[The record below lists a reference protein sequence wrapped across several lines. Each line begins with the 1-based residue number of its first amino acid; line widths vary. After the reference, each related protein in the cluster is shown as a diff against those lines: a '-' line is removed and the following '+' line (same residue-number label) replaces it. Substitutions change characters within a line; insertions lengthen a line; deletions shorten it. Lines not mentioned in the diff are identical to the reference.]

1 MLHPAFADH
10 HVHLG
15 LVDASALAGSGIGRV
30 VDLGW
35 SDDVVALASS
45 APVASVVRR
54 PVRDR
59 ARRLPQRQPVGA
71 AALHQ

>member
-15 LVDASALAGSGIGRV
+15 LVEASALPASGIGRV

-35 SDDVVALASS
+35 SDDVVALAAG
-45 APVASVVRR
+45 APVAASYAGRFV
-54 PVRDR
+54 
-59 ARRLPQRQPVGA
+59 A
-71 AALHQ
+71 APGG

>member
-15 LVDASALAGSGIGRV
+15 LVDASGLAGSGIGRV

-45 APVASVVRR
+45 APVAASYAGRFV
-54 PVRDR
+54 DR

>member
-1 MLHPAFADH
+1 M
-10 HVHLG
+10 
-15 LVDASALAGSGIGRV
+15 

-45 APVASVVRR
+45 APVAASYAGRFVTA
-54 PVRDR
+54 PGGY
-59 ARRLPQRQPVGA
+59 PGGQPVGA